1 MFENKTI
8 TFLEAEKYSTGIKVL
23 INAIEKS
30 EQGVNVLLSYK
41 LKEGLSKIKS
51 QIDNMYSVKKDLL
64 KEYGTLRE
72 DGVLELIDKDKVNT
86 DDINEAISDFNV
98 KEDKFNVIKDKIK
111 IKDIEHLNLKPSFLN
126 LFEDYL
132 EHYE

>member
-72 DGVLELIDKDKVNT
+72 DGVLELIDKDKVST
-86 DDINEAISDFNV
+86 DDINEAVSDFNV

-111 IKDIEHLNLKPSFLN
+111 IKDIEHLNLKPSFLDV
-126 LFEDYL
+126 FEDYL